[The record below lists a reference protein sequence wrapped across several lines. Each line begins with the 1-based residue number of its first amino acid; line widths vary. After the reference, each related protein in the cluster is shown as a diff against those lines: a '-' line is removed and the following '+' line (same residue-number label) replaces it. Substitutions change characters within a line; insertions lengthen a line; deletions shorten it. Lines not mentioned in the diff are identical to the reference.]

1 MTARR
6 NGFRYPDQLLL
17 PWSPRY
23 TVSAQHVA
31 RMLDVSVRTVYRM
44 VESGEILAYKVRQ
57 GKTSSPLRINYDSVI
72 SHIEKMHAENGL
84 EKRF

>member
-23 TVSAQHVA
+23 TVSAAHVA

-44 VESGEILAYKVRQ
+44 VEAGEISAYKVRQ

-72 SHIEKMHAENGL
+72 AHLEKIHSENGL